1 MPRHLKL
8 NSHNLL
14 INISI
19 QPRDC
24 SLNALLANAAR
35 ISAYS
40 VSRRVHAPSLKH
52 ERDRR
57 TPRHLQ
63 SLCCVAAGERG
74 VQNQGILSTI
84 RVLRWLTKQNSG
96 SLTGR
101 DIRVG
106 TRNGGF

>member
-35 ISAYS
+35 IAAYS

-52 ERDRR
+52 ERPSNTPPYAEPMLRGCRR
-57 TPRHLQ
+57 TRRPEARNP
-63 SLCCVAAGERG
+63 V
-74 VQNQGILSTI
+74 ND
-84 RVLRWLTKQNSG
+84 SG
-96 SLTGR
+96 SAMAY
-101 DIRVG
+101 
-106 TRNGGF
+106 